1 MAVVISVA
9 AVLPVTIEDYVMDNE
24 VFLLIAGYFFFN
36 CAMIAMHNDTDLW
49 KRLSIRDLPYNGW
62 LYMIDCIAF
71 DIFIVAYFWTQW
83 SGI

>member
-49 KRLSIRDLPYNGW
+49 NLS
-62 LYMIDCIAF
+62 
-71 DIFIVAYFWTQW
+71 
-83 SGI
+83 